1 MSVQQTIALYLDLN
15 LSVRKYNI
23 LRSVVNALHKDCFP
37 SYNRLVKEKQ
47 KYIPKTITV
56 TETSAEVNLQE
67 LLQKTVESIL
77 NILKCTIESNSNL
90 KLICKWGFDGSAG
103 HSTYKQKF
111 EDDNNATD
119 EFLFFIAFVPLKLIN
134 LDSGYCLWQNDRSSS
149 TLFCRPIKMIFSKEN
164 PELIRMEENNVN
176 KIINS
181 LNAYKTSYKNIYLTV
196 SFQMLFTMFDGSVAN
211 VLSGTNACSKCFV
224 CGASPK
230 EMNEQSILNRPANIE
245 NYRFGMSSL
254 HCWIRF
260 FECLLHI
267 AYRLPLKCWQVRGDD
282 KKQIFQATKT
292 RIQSEFKTK
301 LGLVVDR
308 PKPGYGS
315 TNDGNTAR
323 RFFSNPDV
331 SAEITGISKQ
341 LIVNFSI
348 ILRVIASGLS
358 INTTTFS
365 TLLNSTK
372 QIYLDLYSWY
382 YMPSSVH
389 KVLVHG
395 CNIIEFFD
403 LPIGQLSEEALEARH
418 KEIRKIRLYNA
429 RKSSRV
435 SNNMDVI
442 KKLVLT
448 SDPELA
454 NFRKRFP
461 NKNSQ
466 NDNAIKPYIITNED
480 NDCEESIPFDLV
492 ENLNMEVDESDD
504 SSESDDSYEST

>member
-1 MSVQQTIALYLDLN
+1 
-15 LSVRKYNI
+15 
-23 LRSVVNALHKDCFP
+23 
-37 SYNRLVKEKQ
+37 
-47 KYIPKTITV
+47 
-56 TETSAEVNLQE
+56 
-67 LLQKTVESIL
+67 
-77 NILKCTIESNSNL
+77 
-90 KLICKWGFDGSAG
+90 
-103 HSTYKQKF
+103 
-111 EDDNNATD
+111 
-119 EFLFFIAFVPLKLIN
+119 
-134 LDSGYCLWQNDRSSS
+134 
-149 TLFCRPIKMIFSKEN
+149 
-164 PELIRMEENNVN
+164 
-176 KIINS
+176 
-181 LNAYKTSYKNIYLTV
+181 
-196 SFQMLFTMFDGSVAN
+196 
-211 VLSGTNACSKCFV
+211 
-224 CGASPK
+224 
-230 EMNEQSILNRPANIE
+230 
-245 NYRFGMSSL
+245 MSSL

-466 NDNAIKPYIITNED
+466 NDNAIKPYIIPNED